1 MKYTIEGFNQAKA
14 VELGLCVADLIILRW
29 FVDFAGTEK
38 MVKRI
43 IDGKEYYWIKYEGLL
58 EDLPILSITK
68 DTLYRRLKGLVEKE
82 ILEHITLKEAG
93 TYSFY
98 RLSKN
103 YLALITD
110 GGNYLSEKNPTG
122 YGKKSDRGT
131 EKNPYQNTHLLKNTQ
146 KQEKYPLPTVKGEKT
161 PLSSTKKKSYRDVYD
176 MPENKEI
183 REALVKFV
191 DSCKGRN
198 YTPNIAVNGKYIRG
212 FVTPKYSS
220 KATVASTSTGSTSST
235 GALKYKV
242 GDLVQFTGCLHYT
255 SSYSGGVAKAC
266 KAGVAKVTALSEG
279 KPHPYHLQ
287 AVAGKGSTVYGW
299 VNEAD
304 IAGLASGTTQKTY
317 TVVKGDNLTKIA
329 KKYGTTVDTLVAL
342 NGIKNKNLITVG
354 QVIKLP

>member
-1 MKYTIEGFNQAKA
+1 MAYLPLLYLEVMAMKYTIEGFNQAKA

-110 GGNYLSEKNPTG
+110 GGNYLSKKNPTG

-198 YTPNIAVNGKYIRG
+198 YTPKVTTVEKFAKTLRENSYGNPELAMRIVDQSISKGWKDLYPLKEKFRAGAVAK
-212 FVTPKYSS
+212 
-220 KATVASTSTGSTSST
+220 
-235 GALKYKV
+235 
-242 GDLVQFTGCLHYT
+242 QFTGET
-255 SSYSGGVAKAC
+255 AKD
-266 KAGVAKVTALSEG
+266 ENG
-279 KPHPYHLQ
+279 KEI
-287 AVAGKGSTVYGW
+287 VY
-299 VNEAD
+299 
-304 IAGLASGTTQKTY
+304 
-317 TVVKGDNLTKIA
+317 
-329 KKYGTTVDTLVAL
+329 
-342 NGIKNKNLITVG
+342 
-354 QVIKLP
+354 